1 MESIDRREGQLIATG
16 GKKKRKIARRGR
28 RSREKGEGG
37 QVECAQHKHST
48 AQHSTAPSA
57 VQHSTKQRAKREK
70 HPATQRRA
78 ELSPGRKVPFWSCSS
93 VVLDG
98 WAMDGCTGCTVPL
111 YRWHSEPG
119 KA

>member
-37 QVECAQHKHST
+37 QVECAQHKHQHST
-48 AQHSTAPSA
+48 AQHRTERSPAQHQPKGQKKSTQQLSA
-57 VQHSTKQRAKREK
+57 VQSLVLVARSLSGRA
-70 HPATQRRA
+70 
-78 ELSPGRKVPFWSCSS
+78 VVSS
-93 VVLDG
+93 
-98 WAMDGCTGCTVPL
+98 WMDGRWLDVPDVPL